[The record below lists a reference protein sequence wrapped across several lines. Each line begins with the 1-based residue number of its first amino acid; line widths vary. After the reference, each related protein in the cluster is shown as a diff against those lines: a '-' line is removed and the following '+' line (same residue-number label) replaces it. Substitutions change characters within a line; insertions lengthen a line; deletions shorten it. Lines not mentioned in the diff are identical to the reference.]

1 MRAAVL
7 RDGRMVYRDDVPDP
21 VPEAG
26 QVLVGV
32 RACGICGSDLHFAAH
47 GAQVL
52 EMSDRVAGGSGAM
65 HVDLNHDVFMG
76 HEFSAEI
83 LEAGPDTETHPPG
96 TLVTSLP
103 VLLSAKGVE
112 PIVYSNST
120 IGGYAERMLLSA
132 PLLLPI
138 PNGLDFKHASLT
150 EPMAVGLHAV
160 NKSNIAPGETAA
172 GARLR
177 PDRHRH
183 HRGAAGTGALKP
195 LWRPIFRPNAA
206 SWPRRWAPTRLLDPA
221 QGSPFDTVKPAV
233 VFEAVGVPGIID
245 DVLLRARPGT
255 RLVVAGVCMQPDT
268 VHPFFAIAKEIN
280 VQFVLAYTPEEFGDS
295 LRALAEGDIDVSP
308 ADHRRGR
315 PRRGRYGFRR
325 SRRPRAALQDPRHA
339 LKVVGRRPA
348 AGRRITVKMG
358 LLAQVVSPARN

>member
-21 VPEAG
+21 IPEAG

-65 HVDLNHDVFMG
+65 HVDLNYDIFMG

-83 LEAGPDTETHPPG
+83 LEAGPDTDTHSPG

-112 PIVYSNST
+112 PIVYSNNT

-132 PLLLPI
+132 PLLLTI

-160 NKSNIAPGETAA
+160 NKSNIAPGETALVLGCGPIGIA
-172 GARLR
+172 IIAALR
-177 PDRHRH
+177 AK
-183 HRGAAGTGALKP
+183 GVET
-195 LWRPIFRPNAA
+195 IVA
-206 SWPRRWAPTRLLDPA
+206 SDFSPRRRELATAMGAHQTLDPA

-295 LRALAEGDIDVSP
+295 LRALAEGDVDVSP
-308 ADHRRGR
+308 LITGEVGLDAVGTAFDDLAD
-315 PRRGRYGFRR
+315 PE
-325 SRRPRAALQDPRHA
+325 RHCKI
-339 LKVVGRRPA
+339 LVTP
-348 AGRRITVKMG
+348 
-358 LLAQVVSPARN
+358 

>member
-21 VPEAG
+21 VPGPG
-26 QVLVGV
+26 QVLVAV

-47 GAQVL
+47 GAKML
-52 EMSDRVAGGSGAM
+52 ELSDRVVGGAGGM
-65 HVDLNHDVFMG
+65 NVDLNRDVFMG

-83 LEAGPDTETHPPG
+83 LEAGPDTETHPAG

-103 VLLSAKGVE
+103 MLLSAKGVE

-138 PNGLDFKHASLT
+138 PNGLDFRHAALT

-160 NKSNIAPGETAA
+160 NKSNIAPGEKALVLGCGPIGIAIIAALRTRGVETIAAADFSPKRRELATAM
-172 GARLR
+172 GA
-177 PDRHRH
+177 HQV
-183 HRGAAGTGALKP
+183 
-195 LWRPIFRPNAA
+195 
-206 SWPRRWAPTRLLDPA
+206 LDPA
-221 QGSPFDTVKPAV
+221 QGSPFDSVKPAV

-280 VQFVLAYTPEEFGDS
+280 VQFVLAYTPDEFAES
-295 LRALAEGDIDVSP
+295 LRAIAEGDIDVAP
-308 ADHRRGR
+308 LITGEVGLDGVGQAFDDLAD
-315 PRRGRYGFRR
+315 PE
-325 SRRPRAALQDPRHA
+325 RHCKILVA
-339 LKVVGRRPA
+339 P
-348 AGRRITVKMG
+348 
-358 LLAQVVSPARN
+358 

>member
-7 RDGRMVYRDDVPDP
+7 RDGRMICRDDVPDP
-21 VPEAG
+21 IPETG

-52 EMSDRVAGGSGAM
+52 EMSDRVAAGAGGM

-76 HEFSAEI
+76 HEFSAEV
-83 LEAGPDTETHPPG
+83 LEAGPDTDTHPPG

-103 VLLSAKGVE
+103 VLLSARGVQ

-138 PNGLDFKHASLT
+138 PNGLDFKHAALT
-150 EPMAVGLHAV
+150 EPMAVGFHAV
-160 NKSNIAPGETAA
+160 NKSNIAPGETALVIGCGPIGIA
-172 GARLR
+172 IIAALRAR
-177 PDRHRH
+177 
-183 HRGAAGTGALKP
+183 GVEN
-195 LWRPIFRPNAA
+195 IVA
-206 SWPRRWAPTRLLDPA
+206 SDFSPTRRELAIAMGAHQTVDAA
-221 QGSPFDTVKPAV
+221 QGSPFDTVKAAV

-280 VQFVLAYTPEEFGDS
+280 VQFVLAYTPEEFGHS
-295 LRALAEGDIDVSP
+295 LHALAEGVIDVSP
-308 ADHRRGR
+308 LVTGEVNLEGVGKAFDDLAD
-315 PRRGRYGFRR
+315 P
-325 SRRPRAALQDPRHA
+325 DRHCKI
-339 LKVVGRRPA
+339 LVTP
-348 AGRRITVKMG
+348 
-358 LLAQVVSPARN
+358 

>member
-21 VPEAG
+21 VPESG

-47 GAQVL
+47 GAHVL
-52 EMSDRVAGGSGAM
+52 EMSERVAGGAGGM
-65 HVDLNHDVFMG
+65 HVDLDHDVFMG
-76 HEFSAEI
+76 HEFSAEV
-83 LEAGPDTETHPPG
+83 LEAGPGTETHPPG

-132 PLLLPI
+132 ALLLPV
-138 PNGLDFKHASLT
+138 PNGLDFKHAALT

-160 NKSNIAPGETAA
+160 NKSNVTPGETALVIGCGPIGIA
-172 GARLR
+172 IIAALRSRGVENIVASDFSPKRRELASAMGA
-177 PDRHRH
+177 HR
-183 HRGAAGTGALKP
+183 T
-195 LWRPIFRPNAA
+195 
-206 SWPRRWAPTRLLDPA
+206 LDAA
-221 QGSPFDTVKPAV
+221 QGSPFDSVKPAV

-280 VQFVLAYTPEEFGDS
+280 VQFVLAYTPEEFTDS
-295 LRALAEGDIDVSP
+295 LRALAEGDIDVTP
-308 ADHRRGR
+308 LITGEVGLDGVGEAFDELAD
-315 PRRGRYGFRR
+315 PE
-325 SRRPRAALQDPRHA
+325 RHC
-339 LKVVGRRPA
+339 KVLVTP
-348 AGRRITVKMG
+348 
-358 LLAQVVSPARN
+358 

>member
-1 MRAAVL
+1 
-7 RDGRMVYRDDVPDP
+7 
-21 VPEAG
+21 
-26 QVLVGV
+26 
-32 RACGICGSDLHFAAH
+32 LHFAAH

-112 PIVYSNST
+112 PIVYSNNT

-138 PNGLDFKHASLT
+138 PNGLNFKNASLT

-160 NKSNIAPGETAA
+160 NKSNIGPSETALVLGCGPIGIA
-172 GARLR
+172 IIAALRAKGVETIVASDFSSKRRELATAMGA
-177 PDRHRH
+177 HQ
-183 HRGAAGTGALKP
+183 T
-195 LWRPIFRPNAA
+195 
-206 SWPRRWAPTRLLDPA
+206 LDPA

-295 LRALAEGDIDVSP
+295 LRSLAEGDIDVSP
-308 ADHRRGR
+308 LITDEVGLDAVGTAFDDLAD
-315 PRRGRYGFRR
+315 PE
-325 SRRPRAALQDPRHA
+325 RHCKI
-339 LKVVGRRPA
+339 LVTP
-348 AGRRITVKMG
+348 
-358 LLAQVVSPARN
+358 